1 MFIKRKI
8 MGQNECHYTSTAL
21 AMRSLE
27 PASFSE
33 KLLIYSGDRS
43 CELDSSS
50 GSNLLVSN
58 ILSGILWPL
67 SNLDRPKKT
76 RLRNKLYNSNV
87 IDFQEK
93 DITKEG
99 K

>member
-1 MFIKRKI
+1 MNVTI
-8 MGQNECHYTSTAL
+8 TSTSL
-21 AMRSLE
+21 VMRSLE
-27 PASFSE
+27 PASFSDN
-33 KLLIYSGDRS
+33 LLIYSGDRS
-43 CELDSSS
+43 CELGSSG

-58 ILSGILWPL
+58 ILPGILRPL

-76 RLRNKLYNSNV
+76 QLKNKLYNSNV

-93 DITKEG
+93 YTTKDG

>member
-1 MFIKRKI
+1 MNVTIR
-8 MGQNECHYTSTAL
+8 TPTAL
-21 AMRSLE
+21 ALRSLE

-58 ILSGILWPL
+58 ILPGVLRPL
-67 SNLDRPKKT
+67 SNLDRPKIGFCHLQFATCVKAIHVA
-76 RLRNKLYNSNV
+76 NC
-87 IDFQEK
+87 
-93 DITKEG
+93 
-99 K
+99 

>member
-1 MFIKRKI
+1 MNITI
-8 MGQNECHYTSTAL
+8 TSTAL
-21 AMRSLE
+21 VMRSLE

-50 GSNLLVSN
+50 GSALLVSN
-58 ILSGILWPL
+58 ILPGILRPL
-67 SNLDRPKKT
+67 SNLDRPKRHDYGT
-76 RLRNKLYNSNV
+76 NYTIPMLL
-87 IDFQEK
+87 IQEK